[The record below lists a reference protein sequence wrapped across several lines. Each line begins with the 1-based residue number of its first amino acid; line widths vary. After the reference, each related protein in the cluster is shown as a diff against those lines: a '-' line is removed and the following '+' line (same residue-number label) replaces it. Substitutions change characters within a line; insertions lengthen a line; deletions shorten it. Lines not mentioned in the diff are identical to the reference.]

1 MSDIVHEG
9 MNNFRIVKV
18 ELGDDKDWK
27 DRYQV
32 KAFPDF
38 GVFVNGEY
46 HPYSGQKEAGY
57 TNCIVIIHSDIL
69 QFAVKYTEDGILRI
83 AHQAALKYLKEN
95 SNAVNIGLVK
105 EGVGTYFVH
114 CMPYSD
120 IFHFSHIMLILLIGR
135 VKKSAFSRGTFF
147 VIRTC
152 YSFFPIIN
160 SVMKF

>member
-57 TNCIVIIHSDIL
+57 INYVAIIIVIFSSLPSSIL
-69 QFAVKYTEDGILRI
+69 KRVFY
-83 AHQAALKYLKEN
+83 ALL
-95 SNAVNIGLVK
+95 
-105 EGVGTYFVH
+105 TR
-114 CMPYSD
+114 
-120 IFHFSHIMLILLIGR
+120 LL
-135 VKKSAFSRGTFF
+135 
-147 VIRTC
+147 
-152 YSFFPIIN
+152 
-160 SVMKF
+160 